1 MHWIA
6 RFCLRHSFASHLLE
20 SGIDIRTVQDLSGHT
35 NIETTMIHTHVMRR
49 PGAGAPRPHGH
60 GLVAPPQRN
69 ASPQPFFPC
78 QTPVKVVRCPQ
89 PQGNGE
95 ACPSRPDSPPGQ
107 RPVASIPLIR
117 PVGE

>member
-60 GLVAPPQRN
+60 GLVAPPKETPPHN
-69 ASPQPFFPC
+69 HFFL
-78 QTPVKVVRCPQ
+78 VKPRSKWFDALNRREMAKP
-89 PQGNGE
+89 
-95 ACPSRPDSPPGQ
+95 ALPG
-107 RPVASIPLIR
+107 RIR
-117 PVGE
+117 PLDNDRSHQSR